1 MSLKQINGIV
11 FKQMVING
19 ANNLANR
26 SKYVDQLNVFP
37 VPDGDTGTNMS
48 MTMTAGAKEL
58 VSLEE
63 ASIGKVAKVLSRGLL
78 MGARGNSGV
87 ILSQLFRGFATGL
100 EGKDE
105 ADIEDIAKALESGVK
120 TAYKAVMKPI
130 EGTILTVAR
139 ESAEAA
145 GAKYETVET
154 IVDLYD
160 LVVNEM
166 QISLNRTPEL
176 LPVLKE
182 VGVVDSGGQGLL
194 YIFEGFLKA
203 LKGETIVLE
212 AQTEATGESAQT
224 ALSSDEVEFGYCT
237 EFIIRLDEERTP
249 FKEDVFRG
257 RLEKLGNSIVVV
269 QDEDI
274 VKVHV
279 HTLTPGDALNLAQKH
294 GEFVKLK
301 IENMTE
307 QHNEIIGQN
316 APQSEPAKRE
326 QAEYG
331 IISVVAGEG
340 IKHLFEEQGCHYVI
354 EGGQTMNPSTEDFLK
369 AIDELNAKNI
379 IILPNNSNIIMAAN
393 QAAQVTEDVN
403 VVVVPSKTIPQGYT
417 ALMMFNE
424 HASVEDNIEEMNQ
437 AITEVKSG
445 QVTYAVRDT
454 QMNGVDIK
462 ENDFIGILDK
472 DIIVSVPERFES
484 ACALVD
490 KMIDEDSEIVT
501 ILYGEGVDEDE
512 ADELA
517 EYIENKYDDVEVTI
531 FDGQQPVYSYII
543 SVESK
548 NPTP

>member
-1 MSLKQINGIV
+1 MSLKQINGIL

-19 ANNLANR
+19 ANNLANK

-48 MTMTAGAKEL
+48 MTMTAGAKAL

-63 ASIGKVAKVLSRGLL
+63 PSIGKVAKVLSRGLL

-105 ADIEDIAKALESGVK
+105 ANIEEIAKALESGVK
-120 TAYKAVMKPI
+120 TAYKAVMKPV

-145 GAKYETVET
+145 VEKYETVDS
-154 IVDLYD
+154 IVDLYE
-160 LVVNEM
+160 LVVSEM
-166 QISLNRTPEL
+166 QVSLDRTPEL

-182 VGVVDSGGQGLL
+182 VGVVDSGGQGLT

-203 LKGETIVLE
+203 LKGETIALE
-212 AQTEATGESAQT
+212 EVTETNAESAQM
-224 ALSSDEVEFGYCT
+224 ALSNDEAEFGYCT
-237 EFIIRLDEERTP
+237 EFILRIDEKRTP

-279 HTLTPGDALNLAQKH
+279 HTLTPGEALNLAQKH
-294 GEFVKLK
+294 GEFMKLK

-316 APQSEPAKRE
+316 APQEAPAKRE

-340 IKHLFEEQGCHYVI
+340 IKNLFEEQGCHYVI

-424 HASVEDNIEEMNQ
+424 NASVEDNTEEMTQ
-437 AITEVKSG
+437 AIAEVKSG

-472 DIIVSVPERFES
+472 DIVVSVPSRFES

-490 KMIDEDSEIVT
+490 QMIDEDSEIVT
-501 ILYGEGVDEDE
+501 ILFGEGVDEDE

-517 EYIENKYDDVEVTI
+517 EYIENKFEDVEVTI
-531 FDGQQPVYSYII
+531 FEGQQPVYSYII
-543 SVESK
+543 SVE
-548 NPTP
+548 

>member
-1 MSLKQINGIV
+1 MSLKQINGII

-19 ANNLANR
+19 ANNLANH

-58 VSLEE
+58 VALDE

-105 ADIEDIAKALESGVK
+105 ANVEEVAMALESGVK

-139 ESAEAA
+139 ESSEAA
-145 GAKYETVET
+145 VANYESVES
-154 IVDLYD
+154 IEELYQ
-160 LVVNEM
+160 LVVDEM
-166 QISLNRTPEL
+166 QVSLNRTPEL

-194 YIFEGFLKA
+194 YIIEGFLKA
-203 LKGETIVLE
+203 LKGETITLE
-212 AQTEATGESAQT
+212 AQTETNQEAAQT
-224 ALSSDEVEFGYCT
+224 ALSSEEVEFGYCT
-237 EFIIRLDEERTP
+237 EFIIRLEEGRIP

-307 QHNEIIGQN
+307 QHNEIIGQS
-316 APQSEPAKRE
+316 ASAKKVE
-326 QAEYG
+326 KAEYG

-340 IKHLFEEQGCHYVI
+340 VKQLFEEQGCHYVI
-354 EGGQTMNPSTEDFLK
+354 EGGQTMNPSTEDFLT
-369 AIDELNAKNI
+369 AIAELNAKNI

-393 QAAQVTEDVN
+393 QAKDVTEDAN

-424 HASVEDNIEEMNQ
+424 NASIEDNEEEMTE
-437 AITEVKSG
+437 AIKEVKSG

-454 QMNGVDIK
+454 QMNGVEIK
-462 ENDFIGILDK
+462 QNDFIGILDK
-472 DIIVSVPERFES
+472 DIVISVPERFDS

-490 KMIDEDSEIVT
+490 QMIDEDSEIVT
-501 ILYGEGVDEDE
+501 IIYGEGVDEDE

-517 EYIENKYDDVEVTI
+517 EYIEEKYKDVEVTI
-531 FDGQQPVYSYII
+531 FNGQQPVYSYII
-543 SVESK
+543 SVE
-548 NPTP
+548 

>member
-1 MSLKQINGIV
+1 MSLKQINGIL

-19 ANNLANR
+19 ANNLANK

-48 MTMTAGAKEL
+48 MTMTAGAKAL

-105 ADIEDIAKALESGVK
+105 ANIEEIAKALESGVK
-120 TAYKAVMKPI
+120 TAYKAVMKPV

-145 GAKYETVET
+145 VEKYETVDS
-154 IVDLYD
+154 IVDLYE
-160 LVVNEM
+160 LVVSEM
-166 QISLNRTPEL
+166 QVSLDRTPEL

-182 VGVVDSGGQGLL
+182 VGVVDSGGQGLT

-203 LKGETIVLE
+203 LKGETIALE
-212 AQTEATGESAQT
+212 EVTETNAESAQM
-224 ALSSDEVEFGYCT
+224 ALSNDEAEFGYCT
-237 EFIIRLDEERTP
+237 EFILRIDEKRTP

-279 HTLTPGDALNLAQKH
+279 HTLTPGEALNLAQKH
-294 GEFVKLK
+294 GEFMKLK

-316 APQSEPAKRE
+316 APQEAPAKRE

-340 IKHLFEEQGCHYVI
+340 IKNLFEEQGCHYVI

-369 AIDELNAKNI
+369 AIEELNAKNI

-424 HASVEDNIEEMNQ
+424 NASVEDNTEEMTQ
-437 AITEVKSG
+437 AIAEVKSG

-472 DIIVSVPERFES
+472 DIVVSVPSRFES

-490 KMIDEDSEIVT
+490 QMIDEDSEIVT
-501 ILYGEGVDEDE
+501 ILFGEGVDEDE

-517 EYIENKYDDVEVTI
+517 EYIENKFEDVEVTI
-531 FDGQQPVYSYII
+531 FEGQQPVYSYII
-543 SVESK
+543 SVE
-548 NPTP
+548 

>member
-1 MSLKQINGIV
+1 MSLKQINGII

-19 ANNLANR
+19 ANNLANH

-58 VSLEE
+58 VALDE

-105 ADIEDIAKALESGVK
+105 ANIEEVAMALESGVK

-139 ESAEAA
+139 ESSEAA
-145 GAKYETVET
+145 VANYESVES
-154 IVDLYD
+154 IEELYQ
-160 LVVNEM
+160 LVVDEM
-166 QISLNRTPEL
+166 QVSLNRTPEL

-194 YIFEGFLKA
+194 YIIEGFLKA
-203 LKGETIVLE
+203 LKGETITLE
-212 AQTEATGESAQT
+212 AQTQTTQEAAQT
-224 ALSSDEVEFGYCT
+224 ALSSEEVEFGYCT
-237 EFIIRLDEERTP
+237 EFIIRLEEGRTP

-307 QHNEIIGQN
+307 QHNEIIGQS
-316 APQSEPAKRE
+316 APVKKVEK
-326 QAEYG
+326 AEYG

-340 IKHLFEEQGCHYVI
+340 VKQLFEEQGCHYVI
-354 EGGQTMNPSTEDFLK
+354 EGGQTMNPSTEDFLT
-369 AIDELNAKNI
+369 AIAELNAKNI

-393 QAAQVTEDVN
+393 QAKDVTEDAN

-424 HASVEDNIEEMNQ
+424 NASIEDNEEEMTE
-437 AITEVKSG
+437 AIKEVKSG

-454 QMNGVDIK
+454 QMNGVEIK
-462 ENDFIGILDK
+462 QNDFIGILDK
-472 DIIVSVPERFES
+472 DIVISVPERFDS

-490 KMIDEDSEIVT
+490 QMIDEDSEIVT
-501 ILYGEGVDEDE
+501 IIYGEGVDEDE

-517 EYIENKYDDVEVTI
+517 EYIEEKYKDVEVTI
-531 FDGQQPVYSYII
+531 FNGQQPVYSYII
-543 SVESK
+543 SVE
-548 NPTP
+548 

>member
-19 ANNLANR
+19 ANNLANK

-105 ADIEDIAKALESGVK
+105 ANVEEVTKALESGVK
-120 TAYKAVMKPI
+120 TAYKAVMKPV

-139 ESAEAA
+139 ESAEQANL
-145 GAKYETVET
+145 KYETVET
-154 IVDLYD
+154 IVDLYQ
-160 LVVNEM
+160 LVVDEM
-166 QISLNRTPEL
+166 QISLDRTPEL

-203 LKGETIVLE
+203 LQGETITLE
-212 AQTEATGESAQT
+212 AQTETVGEAAQT

-237 EFIIRLDEERTP
+237 EFIIRLDETRTP

-294 GEFVKLK
+294 GEFMKLK

-316 APQSEPAKRE
+316 APQAEPVKRE
-326 QAEYG
+326 QREYG

-340 IKHLFEEQGCHYVI
+340 VKQLFEEQGCHYVI

-403 VVVVPSKTIPQGYT
+403 VEVIPSKTIPQGYT

-424 HASVEDNIEEMNQ
+424 NATVEDNTEEMTQ
-437 AITEVKSG
+437 AISEVKSG

-472 DIIVSVPERFES
+472 DIVVSVPERFES
-484 ACALVD
+484 ACTLVD

-543 SVESK
+543 SVE
-548 NPTP
+548 

>member
-19 ANNLANR
+19 ANNLANK

-105 ADIEDIAKALESGVK
+105 ANVEEVTKALESGVK
-120 TAYKAVMKPI
+120 TAYKAVMKPV

-139 ESAEAA
+139 ESAEQANL
-145 GAKYETVET
+145 KYETVET
-154 IVDLYD
+154 IVDLYQ
-160 LVVNEM
+160 LVVDEM
-166 QISLNRTPEL
+166 QISLDRTPEL

-203 LKGETIVLE
+203 LQGETITLE
-212 AQTEATGESAQT
+212 AQTETVGEAAQT

-237 EFIIRLDEERTP
+237 EFIIRLDETRTP

-294 GEFVKLK
+294 GEFMKLK

-307 QHNEIIGQN
+307 QHNEIIGQSV
-316 APQSEPAKRE
+316 PQAEPVKRE
-326 QAEYG
+326 QREYG

-340 IKHLFEEQGCHYVI
+340 VKQLFEEQGCHYVI

-403 VVVVPSKTIPQGYT
+403 VEVIPSKTIPQGYT

-424 HASVEDNIEEMNQ
+424 NATVEDNTEEMTQ
-437 AITEVKSG
+437 AISEVKSG

-472 DIIVSVPERFES
+472 DIVVSVPERFES
-484 ACALVD
+484 ACTLVD

-543 SVESK
+543 SVE
-548 NPTP
+548 

>member
-424 HASVEDNIEEMNQ
+424 HASVEDNTEEMNQ

-543 SVESK
+543 SVE
-548 NPTP
+548 

>member
-340 IKHLFEEQGCHYVI
+340 IKHLFEEQGCYYVI

-543 SVESK
+543 SVE
-548 NPTP
+548 

>member
-1 MSLKQINGIV
+1 MSLKQINGIL

-19 ANNLANR
+19 ANNLANK

-48 MTMTAGAKEL
+48 MTMTAGAKAL

-105 ADIEDIAKALESGVK
+105 ANIEEIAKALESGVK
-120 TAYKAVMKPI
+120 TAYKAVMKPV

-145 GAKYETVET
+145 VEKYETVDS
-154 IVDLYD
+154 IVDLYE
-160 LVVNEM
+160 LVVSEM
-166 QISLNRTPEL
+166 QVSLDRTPEL

-182 VGVVDSGGQGLL
+182 VGVVDSGGQGLT

-203 LKGETIVLE
+203 LKGETIALE
-212 AQTEATGESAQT
+212 EVTETNAESAQM
-224 ALSSDEVEFGYCT
+224 ALSNDEAEFGYCT
-237 EFIIRLDEERTP
+237 EFILRIDEKRTP

-279 HTLTPGDALNLAQKH
+279 HTLTPGEALNLAQKH
-294 GEFVKLK
+294 GEFMKLK

-316 APQSEPAKRE
+316 APQEVPAKRE

-340 IKHLFEEQGCHYVI
+340 IKNLFEEQGCHYVI

-424 HASVEDNIEEMNQ
+424 NASVEDNTEEMTQ
-437 AITEVKSG
+437 AIAEVKSG

-472 DIIVSVPERFES
+472 DIVVSVPSRFES

-490 KMIDEDSEIVT
+490 QMIDEDSEIVT
-501 ILYGEGVDEDE
+501 ILFGEGVDEDE

-517 EYIENKYDDVEVTI
+517 EYIENKFEDVEVTI
-531 FDGQQPVYSYII
+531 FEGQQPVYSYII
-543 SVESK
+543 SVE
-548 NPTP
+548 

>member
-1 MSLKQINGIV
+1 MAVNTIDAKMLAKMFLAGAKNLESKKEWINE
-11 FKQMVING
+11 
-19 ANNLANR
+19 
-26 SKYVDQLNVFP
+26 LNVFP

-424 HASVEDNIEEMNQ
+424 HASVEDNTEEMNQ

-543 SVESK
+543 SVE
-548 NPTP
+548 

>member
-424 HASVEDNIEEMNQ
+424 HASVEDNTEEMNQ

-517 EYIENKYDDVEVTI
+517 EYIENKYDGVEVTI

-543 SVESK
+543 SVE
-548 NPTP
+548 

>member
-19 ANNLANR
+19 ANNLANK

-105 ADIEDIAKALESGVK
+105 ANVEEITKALESGVK
-120 TAYKAVMKPI
+120 TAYKAVMKPV

-139 ESAEAA
+139 ESAEQANL
-145 GAKYETVET
+145 KYETVET
-154 IVDLYD
+154 IVDLYQ
-160 LVVNEM
+160 LVVDEM
-166 QISLNRTPEL
+166 QISLDRTPEL

-203 LKGETIVLE
+203 LQGETINLE
-212 AQTEATGESAQT
+212 AQTETVGEAAQT

-237 EFIIRLDEERTP
+237 EFIIRLDETRTP

-294 GEFVKLK
+294 GEFMKLK

-316 APQSEPAKRE
+316 APQVEPVKRE
-326 QAEYG
+326 QREYG

-340 IKHLFEEQGCHYVI
+340 VKQLFEEQGCHYVI

-403 VVVVPSKTIPQGYT
+403 VEVIPSKTIPQGYT

-424 HASVEDNIEEMNQ
+424 NATVEDNTEEMTQ
-437 AITEVKSG
+437 AISEVKSG

-472 DIIVSVPERFES
+472 DIVVSVPERFES
-484 ACALVD
+484 ACTLVD

-543 SVESK
+543 SVE
-548 NPTP
+548 

>member
-19 ANNLANR
+19 ANNLANK

-105 ADIEDIAKALESGVK
+105 ANVEEVTKALESGVK
-120 TAYKAVMKPI
+120 TAYKAVMKPV

-139 ESAEAA
+139 ESAEQANL
-145 GAKYETVET
+145 KYETVET
-154 IVDLYD
+154 IVDLYQ
-160 LVVNEM
+160 LVVDEM
-166 QISLNRTPEL
+166 QISLDRTPEL

-203 LKGETIVLE
+203 LQGETITLE
-212 AQTEATGESAQT
+212 AQTETVGEAAQT

-237 EFIIRLDEERTP
+237 EFIIRLDETRTP

-294 GEFVKLK
+294 GEFMKLK

-307 QHNEIIGQN
+307 QHNEIIGQS
-316 APQSEPAKRE
+316 APQAESVKRE
-326 QAEYG
+326 QREYG

-340 IKHLFEEQGCHYVI
+340 VKQLFEEQGCHYVI

-403 VVVVPSKTIPQGYT
+403 VEVIPSKTIPQGYT

-424 HASVEDNIEEMNQ
+424 NATVEDNTEEMTQ
-437 AITEVKSG
+437 AISEVKSG

-472 DIIVSVPERFES
+472 DIVVSVPERFES
-484 ACALVD
+484 ACTLVD

-543 SVESK
+543 SVE
-548 NPTP
+548 

>member
-19 ANNLANR
+19 ANNLANK

-58 VSLEE
+58 VSLNE

-105 ADIEDIAKALESGVK
+105 ASIEEIAFALESGVK
-120 TAYKAVMKPI
+120 TAYKAVMKPV

-145 GAKYETVET
+145 VAKYETVET
-154 IVDLYD
+154 VIDLYE

-166 QISLNRTPEL
+166 QISLDHTPEL

-182 VGVVDSGGQGLL
+182 VGVVDSGGQGLT

-203 LKGETIVLE
+203 LKGEVINLE
-212 AQTEATGESAQT
+212 QVSETTQESAQM
-224 ALSSDEVEFGYCT
+224 ALSSDEIEFGYCT
-237 EFIIRLDEERTP
+237 EFILRLDEERTP
-249 FKEDVFRG
+249 FKEEVFRG

-279 HTLTPGDALNLAQKH
+279 HTLTPGEALTLAQKH

-316 APQSEPAKRE
+316 SSEPVAQPTKE
-326 QAEYG
+326 QVEYG

-403 VVVVPSKTIPQGYT
+403 VMVIPSKTIPQGYT
-417 ALMMFNE
+417 SLIMFNE
-424 HASVEDNIEEMNQ
+424 NASATENAEVMTQ

-472 DIIVSVPERFES
+472 DIVVSVPDRFES

-501 ILYGEGVDEDE
+501 IIYGEGTDEDE

-531 FDGQQPVYSYII
+531 FNGEQPVYSYII
-543 SVESK
+543 SVE
-548 NPTP
+548 

>member
-1 MSLKQINGIV
+1 
-11 FKQMVING
+11 
-19 ANNLANR
+19 
-26 SKYVDQLNVFP
+26 
-37 VPDGDTGTNMS
+37 
-48 MTMTAGAKEL
+48 
-58 VSLEE
+58 
-63 ASIGKVAKVLSRGLL
+63 
-78 MGARGNSGV
+78 V

-105 ADIEDIAKALESGVK
+105 ASIEEIAFALESGVK
-120 TAYKAVMKPI
+120 TAYKAVMKPV

-145 GAKYETVET
+145 VCKYETVET
-154 IVDLYD
+154 ITDLYE

-166 QISLNRTPEL
+166 QISLDRTPDL

-182 VGVVDSGGQGLL
+182 VGVVDSGGQGLT

-203 LKGETIVLE
+203 LKGEVINLE
-212 AQTEATGESAQT
+212 QVSETTQESAQM
-224 ALSSDEVEFGYCT
+224 ALSSDEIEFGYCT
-237 EFIIRLDEERTP
+237 EFILRLDEERTP
-249 FKEDVFRG
+249 FKEEVFRG

-279 HTLTPGDALNLAQKH
+279 HTLTPGEALTLAQKH

-316 APQSEPAKRE
+316 SSEPAMPATKE
-326 QAEYG
+326 QVEYG

-393 QAAQVTEDVN
+393 QAAQVTEDIN
-403 VVVVPSKTIPQGYT
+403 VVVIPSKTIPQGYT
-417 ALMMFNE
+417 SLIMFNE
-424 HASVEDNIEEMNQ
+424 NASVTENTEVMTQ

-472 DIIVSVPERFES
+472 DIVVSVPDRFES

-501 ILYGEGVDEDE
+501 IIYGEGTDEDE

-531 FDGQQPVYSYII
+531 FNGEQPVYSYII
-543 SVESK
+543 SVE
-548 NPTP
+548 

>member
-203 LKGETIVLE
+203 LKGETIALE

-424 HASVEDNIEEMNQ
+424 HASVEDNTEEMNQ

-543 SVESK
+543 SVE
-548 NPTP
+548 

>member
-63 ASIGKVAKVLSRGLL
+63 ESIGKVAKVLSRGLL

-105 ADIEDIAKALESGVK
+105 ATIEEIALALESGVK

-145 GAKYETVET
+145 VLKYETVET
-154 IVDLYD
+154 ITDLYE
-160 LVVNEM
+160 LVVEEM
-166 QISLNRTPEL
+166 QVSLNRTPEL

-182 VGVVDSGGQGLL
+182 VGVVDSGGQGLT

-203 LKGETIVLE
+203 LKGEIINLE
-212 AQTEATGESAQT
+212 QVSEMTTESAQV
-224 ALSSDEVEFGYCT
+224 ALNSDEVEFGYCT
-237 EFIIRLDEERTP
+237 EFILRLDETRTP

-279 HTLTPGDALNLAQKH
+279 HTLTPGEALNLAQKH
-294 GEFVKLK
+294 GEFMKLK

-307 QHNEIIGQN
+307 QHNEIIAQN
-316 APQSEPAKRE
+316 DAQPASKATE
-326 QAEYG
+326 EKMEYG

-393 QAAQVTEDVN
+393 QAAQVTEDTN
-403 VVVVPSKTIPQGYT
+403 VVVIPSKTIPQGYT
-417 ALMMFNE
+417 SLIMFNE
-424 HASVEDNIEEMNQ
+424 NAQVEENVEVMTQ

-472 DIIVSVPERFES
+472 DIVVSVPDRFES

-501 ILYGEGVDEDE
+501 IIYGEGTDEDE

-531 FDGQQPVYSYII
+531 FNGEQPVYSYII
-543 SVESK
+543 SVE
-548 NPTP
+548 

>member
-1 MSLKQINGIV
+1 MSLKQINGIL

-19 ANNLANR
+19 ANNLANK

-48 MTMTAGAKEL
+48 MTMTAGAKAL

-63 ASIGKVAKVLSRGLL
+63 PSIGKVAKVLSRGLL

-105 ADIEDIAKALESGVK
+105 ANIEEIAKALESGVK
-120 TAYKAVMKPI
+120 TAYKAVMKPV

-145 GAKYETVET
+145 VEKYETVDS
-154 IVDLYD
+154 IVELYE
-160 LVVNEM
+160 LVVSEM
-166 QISLNRTPEL
+166 QVSLDRTPEL

-182 VGVVDSGGQGLL
+182 VGVVDSGGQGLT

-203 LKGETIVLE
+203 LKGETIALE
-212 AQTEATGESAQT
+212 EVTETNAESAQM
-224 ALSSDEVEFGYCT
+224 ALSNDEVEFGYCT
-237 EFIIRLDEERTP
+237 EFILRIDEKRTP

-279 HTLTPGDALNLAQKH
+279 HTLTPGEALNLAQKH
-294 GEFVKLK
+294 GEFMKLK

-316 APQSEPAKRE
+316 APQEVPAKRE

-340 IKHLFEEQGCHYVI
+340 IKNLFEEQGCHYVI

-424 HASVEDNIEEMNQ
+424 NASVEDNTEEMTQ
-437 AITEVKSG
+437 AIAEVKSG

-472 DIIVSVPERFES
+472 DIVVSVPSRFES

-490 KMIDEDSEIVT
+490 QMIDEDSEIVT
-501 ILYGEGVDEDE
+501 ILFGEGVDEDE

-517 EYIENKYDDVEVTI
+517 EYIENKFEDVEVTI
-531 FDGQQPVYSYII
+531 FEGQQPVYSYII
-543 SVESK
+543 SVE
-548 NPTP
+548 

>member
-212 AQTEATGESAQT
+212 AHTEATGESAQT

-543 SVESK
+543 SVE
-548 NPTP
+548 

>member
-63 ASIGKVAKVLSRGLL
+63 ASIGKVAKILSRGLL

-424 HASVEDNIEEMNQ
+424 HASVEDNTEEMNQ

-543 SVESK
+543 SVE
-548 NPTP
+548 

>member
-87 ILSQLFRGFATGL
+87 ILSQLFRGIATGL

-424 HASVEDNIEEMNQ
+424 HASVEDNTEEMNQ

-543 SVESK
+543 SVE
-548 NPTP
+548 

>member
-212 AQTEATGESAQT
+212 AQIEATGESAQT

-424 HASVEDNIEEMNQ
+424 HASVEDNTEEMNQ

-543 SVESK
+543 SVE
-548 NPTP
+548 

>member
-1 MSLKQINGIV
+1 
-11 FKQMVING
+11 
-19 ANNLANR
+19 
-26 SKYVDQLNVFP
+26 
-37 VPDGDTGTNMS
+37 MS

-58 VSLEE
+58 ASLSE

-87 ILSQLFRGFATGL
+87 ILSQLFRGFATSL

-105 ADIEDIAKALESGVK
+105 ATVEELAKALENGVK
-120 TAYKAVMKPI
+120 TAYKAVMKPV

-145 GAKYETVET
+145 IKLYETTETVEA
-154 IVDLYD
+154 LYE
-160 LVVNEM
+160 LVVAEM
-166 QISLNRTPEL
+166 LISLDKTPDL

-182 VGVVDSGGQGLL
+182 VGVVDSGGQGLV
-194 YIFEGFLKA
+194 YIMEGFLKA
-203 LKGETIVLE
+203 LKGEVISLE
-212 AQTEATGESAQT
+212 KQQSGTVQKKEV
-224 ALSSDEVEFGYCT
+224 SSGNEEIEFGYCT
-237 EFIIRLDEERTP
+237 EFILRLDENLKL
-249 FKEDVFRG
+249 FKEDIFRN

-279 HTLTPGDALNLAQKH
+279 HTLTPGDALNLAQKY
-294 GEFVKLK
+294 GEFVTLK

-307 QHNEIIGQN
+307 QHNEIMSQ
-316 APQSEPAKRE
+316 PVKVQPK
-326 QAEYG
+326 EYG
-331 IISVVAGEG
+331 IISVVAGNG
-340 IKHLFEEQGCHYVI
+340 MQHLFEEHGCHYVI

-369 AIDELNAKNI
+369 AIKEVNAKNI

-393 QAAQVTEDVN
+393 QAAEVTEEAN
-403 VVVVPSKTIPQGYT
+403 VVVIPSKTIPQGYT

-424 HASVEDNIEEMNQ
+424 QATSDENKDEMIK
-437 AITEVKSG
+437 AISEVKSG
-445 QVTYAVRDT
+445 QITYAVRDT
-454 QMNGVDIK
+454 NMNGVEIK

-472 DIIVSVPERFES
+472 DIVVSTKDRFES

-501 ILYGEGVDEDE
+501 IFYGEDIDEDE

-517 EYIENKYDDVEVTI
+517 EYIESKFEDAEVTI
-531 FDGQQPVYSYII
+531 FGGDQPVYSYII
-543 SVESK
+543 SVE
-548 NPTP
+548 

>member
-1 MSLKQINGIV
+1 MSLKQINGIL

-19 ANNLANR
+19 ANNLANK

-48 MTMTAGAKEL
+48 MTMTAGAKAL

-63 ASIGKVAKVLSRGLL
+63 ASIGKVARVLSRGLL

-105 ADIEDIAKALESGVK
+105 ANIEEIAKALESGVK
-120 TAYKAVMKPI
+120 TAYKAVMKPV

-145 GAKYETVET
+145 VEKYETVDS
-154 IVDLYD
+154 IVDLYE
-160 LVVNEM
+160 LVVSEM
-166 QISLNRTPEL
+166 QVSLDRTPEL

-182 VGVVDSGGQGLL
+182 VGVVDSGGQGLT

-203 LKGETIVLE
+203 LKGETIALE
-212 AQTEATGESAQT
+212 EVTETNAESAQM
-224 ALSSDEVEFGYCT
+224 ALSNDEAEFGYCT
-237 EFIIRLDEERTP
+237 EFILRIDEKRTP

-279 HTLTPGDALNLAQKH
+279 HTLTPGEALNLAQKH
-294 GEFVKLK
+294 GEFMKLK

-316 APQSEPAKRE
+316 APQEVPAKRE

-340 IKHLFEEQGCHYVI
+340 IKNLFEEQGCHYVI

-424 HASVEDNIEEMNQ
+424 NASVEDNTEEMTQ
-437 AITEVKSG
+437 AIAEVKSG

-472 DIIVSVPERFES
+472 DIVVSVPSRFES

-490 KMIDEDSEIVT
+490 QMIDEDSEIVT
-501 ILYGEGVDEDE
+501 ILFGEGVDEDE

-517 EYIENKYDDVEVTI
+517 EYIENKFEDVEVTI
-531 FDGQQPVYSYII
+531 FEGQQPVYSYII
-543 SVESK
+543 SVE
-548 NPTP
+548 

>member
-1 MSLKQINGIV
+1 MSLKQINGIL

-19 ANNLANR
+19 ANNLANK

-48 MTMTAGAKEL
+48 MTMTAGAKAL

-105 ADIEDIAKALESGVK
+105 ANIEEIAKALESGVK
-120 TAYKAVMKPI
+120 TAYKAVMKPV

-145 GAKYETVET
+145 VEKYETVDS
-154 IVDLYD
+154 IVDLYE
-160 LVVNEM
+160 LVVSEM
-166 QISLNRTPEL
+166 QVSLDRTPEL

-182 VGVVDSGGQGLL
+182 VGVVDSGGQGLT

-203 LKGETIVLE
+203 LKGETIALE
-212 AQTEATGESAQT
+212 EVTETNAESAQM
-224 ALSSDEVEFGYCT
+224 ALSNDEAEFGYCT
-237 EFIIRLDEERTP
+237 EFILRIDEKRTP

-279 HTLTPGDALNLAQKH
+279 HTLTPGEALNLAQKH
-294 GEFVKLK
+294 GEFMKLK

-316 APQSEPAKRE
+316 APQEVPAKRE

-340 IKHLFEEQGCHYVI
+340 IKNLFEEQGCHYVI

-424 HASVEDNIEEMNQ
+424 NASVEDNTEEMTQ
-437 AITEVKSG
+437 AIAEVKSG

-472 DIIVSVPERFES
+472 DIVVSVPSRFES
-484 ACALVD
+484 ACALVI
-490 KMIDEDSEIVT
+490 K
-501 ILYGEGVDEDE
+501 
-512 ADELA
+512 
-517 EYIENKYDDVEVTI
+517 
-531 FDGQQPVYSYII
+531 
-543 SVESK
+543 
-548 NPTP
+548 

>member
-1 MSLKQINGIV
+1 MALTKLNGLILKKMIIAGANRLNEKKQI
-11 FKQMVING
+11 
-19 ANNLANR
+19 
-26 SKYVDQLNVFP
+26 VDALNVFP

-48 MTMTAGAKEL
+48 LTALAAAKEAEKINSL
-58 VSLEE
+58 SVSE
-63 ASIGKVAKVLSRGLL
+63 VAKAISNGALR
-78 MGARGNSGV
+78 GARGNSGV
-87 ILSQLFRGFATGL
+87 ITSQILRGFSKGL
-100 EGKDE
+100 EGLEE
-105 ADIEDIAKALESGVK
+105 ADTKELAQALQQAVK

-145 GAKYETVET
+145 VANYETVET
-154 IVDLYD
+154 MEALYQ
-160 LVVNEM
+160 LVVDEM
-166 QISLNRTPEL
+166 QASLNRTPEL

-194 YIFEGFLKA
+194 YIIEGFLKA
-203 LKGETIVLE
+203 LKGETIALE
-212 AQTEATGESAQT
+212 EQTTTQEAAQT
-224 ALSSDEVEFGYCT
+224 ALSSEEVEFGYCT
-237 EFIIRLDEERTP
+237 EFIIRLEEGRRP

-316 APQSEPAKRE
+316 APVAKAE
-326 QAEYG
+326 KAEYG

-340 IKHLFEEQGCHYVI
+340 VKQLFEEQGCHYVI
-354 EGGQTMNPSTEDFLK
+354 EGGQTMNPSTEDFLT
-369 AIDELNAKNI
+369 AIKELNAKNI

-393 QAAQVTEDVN
+393 QAKDVTEDAN

-424 HASVEDNIEEMNQ
+424 NAPIEDNEEEMTA
-437 AITEVKSG
+437 AIKEVKSG

-462 ENDFIGILDK
+462 QNDFIGILDK
-472 DIIVSVPERFES
+472 DIVISVPERFES
-484 ACALVD
+484 ACALAD

-531 FDGQQPVYSYII
+531 FNGQQPVYSYII
-543 SVESK
+543 SVE
-548 NPTP
+548 

>member
-19 ANNLANR
+19 ANNLANK

-58 VSLEE
+58 VSLNE

-105 ADIEDIAKALESGVK
+105 ASIEEIAFALESGVK
-120 TAYKAVMKPI
+120 TAYKAVMKPV

-145 GAKYETVET
+145 VCKFETVET
-154 IVDLYD
+154 ITDLYE

-166 QISLNRTPEL
+166 QISLDRTPDL

-182 VGVVDSGGQGLL
+182 VGVVDSGGQGLT

-203 LKGETIVLE
+203 LKGEVINLE
-212 AQTEATGESAQT
+212 QVSETTQESAQM
-224 ALSSDEVEFGYCT
+224 ALSSDEIEFGYCT
-237 EFIIRLDEERTP
+237 EFILRLDEERTP
-249 FKEDVFRG
+249 FKEEVFRG

-279 HTLTPGDALNLAQKH
+279 HTLTPGEALTLAQKH

-316 APQSEPAKRE
+316 SSEPAMPATKE
-326 QAEYG
+326 QVEYG

-393 QAAQVTEDVN
+393 QAAQVTEDIN
-403 VVVVPSKTIPQGYT
+403 VVVIPSKTIPQGYT
-417 ALMMFNE
+417 SLIMFNE
-424 HASVEDNIEEMNQ
+424 NASVTENTEVMTQ

-472 DIIVSVPERFES
+472 DIVVSVPDRFES

-501 ILYGEGVDEDE
+501 IIYGEGTDEDE

-531 FDGQQPVYSYII
+531 FNGEQPVYSYII
-543 SVESK
+543 SVE
-548 NPTP
+548 

>member
-1 MSLKQINGIV
+1 MSLKQINGII

-19 ANNLANR
+19 ANNLANH

-58 VSLEE
+58 VALEE

-105 ADIEDIAKALESGVK
+105 ANIEEVAMALESGVK

-139 ESAEAA
+139 ESSEAA
-145 GAKYETVET
+145 VAKYESVES
-154 IVDLYD
+154 IEELYQ
-160 LVVNEM
+160 LVVDEM
-166 QISLNRTPEL
+166 QVSLNRTPEL

-194 YIFEGFLKA
+194 YIIEGFLKA
-203 LKGETIVLE
+203 LKGETITLE
-212 AQTEATGESAQT
+212 SQTQTTQEAAQT
-224 ALSSDEVEFGYCT
+224 ALSSEEVEFGYCT
-237 EFIIRLDEERTP
+237 EFIIRLEEGRTP

-307 QHNEIIGQN
+307 QHNEIIGQS
-316 APQSEPAKRE
+316 ASAKKVE
-326 QAEYG
+326 KAEYG

-340 IKHLFEEQGCHYVI
+340 VKQLFEEQGCHYVI
-354 EGGQTMNPSTEDFLK
+354 EGGQTMNPSTEDFLT
-369 AIDELNAKNI
+369 AIAELNAKNI

-393 QAAQVTEDVN
+393 QAKDVTEDAN

-424 HASVEDNIEEMNQ
+424 NAPIEDNEEEMTE
-437 AITEVKSG
+437 AIKEVKSG

-454 QMNGVDIK
+454 QMNGVEIK
-462 ENDFIGILDK
+462 QNDFIGILDK
-472 DIIVSVPERFES
+472 DIVISVPERFDS

-490 KMIDEDSEIVT
+490 QMIDEDSEIVT
-501 ILYGEGVDEDE
+501 IIYGEGVDEDE

-517 EYIENKYDDVEVTI
+517 EYIEEKYKDVEVTI
-531 FDGQQPVYSYII
+531 FNGQQPVYSYII
-543 SVESK
+543 SVE
-548 NPTP
+548 

>member
-1 MSLKQINGIV
+1 MSLQQINGIV

-19 ANNLANR
+19 ANNLANH

-58 VSLEE
+58 LALNE
-63 ASIGKVAKVLSRGLL
+63 ASVGKVAKVLSRGLL

-105 ADIEDIAKALESGVK
+105 ANIEEVAMALESGVK

-145 GAKYETVET
+145 VANYETVET
-154 IVDLYD
+154 MEALYQIVVD
-160 LVVNEM
+160 EM
-166 QISLNRTPEL
+166 QASLNRTPEL

-194 YIFEGFLKA
+194 YIIEGFLKA
-203 LKGETIVLE
+203 LKGETIALE
-212 AQTEATGESAQT
+212 EQTTTQEAAQT
-224 ALSSDEVEFGYCT
+224 ALSSEEVEFGYCT
-237 EFIIRLDEERTP
+237 EFIIRLEEGRRP

-294 GEFVKLK
+294 GEFAKLK

-316 APQSEPAKRE
+316 APVAKAE
-326 QAEYG
+326 KAEYG

-340 IKHLFEEQGCHYVI
+340 VKQLFEEQGCHYVI
-354 EGGQTMNPSTEDFLK
+354 EGGQTMNPSTEDFLT
-369 AIDELNAKNI
+369 AIKELNAKNI

-393 QAAQVTEDVN
+393 QAKDVTEDAN

-424 HASVEDNIEEMNQ
+424 NAPIEDNEEEMTA
-437 AITEVKSG
+437 AIKEVKSG

-462 ENDFIGILDK
+462 QNDFIGILDK
-472 DIIVSVPERFES
+472 DIVISVPERFES
-484 ACALVD
+484 ACALAD

-531 FDGQQPVYSYII
+531 FNGQQPVYSYII
-543 SVESK
+543 SVE
-548 NPTP
+548 